1 MVLKNNSEKNNII
14 PLLEIIQQEYRLRNI
29 FFLIFSMLFI
39 GIFSSFLSE
48 YKKEGQHFFYWL
60 SIIGILFS
68 FIILVISFIPF
79 IKIITEDFFL
89 ITWPSF
95 KKVLFKCIEVII
107 FTFILICLII
117 FFKEFYKYFLDP
129 FQSKK

>member
-29 FFLIFSMLFI
+29 FFLIFSMLFM

-48 YKKEGQHFFYWL
+48 YKKEGQHLFYWL
-60 SIIGILFS
+60 SIIGFLFS

-79 IKIITEDFFL
+79 IKIITKDFFL

-117 FFKEFYKYFLDP
+117 SFKEFYKYFLDP